1 MNPHPRPLPPSSS
14 AAQPCSVETLRRL
27 DAACDQFEAAWTSG
41 REPRIQ
47 DYLALFRA
55 EEHPAL
61 LKALQDLERELIV
74 RQAARLE
81 QREAAAGRAHARTS
95 PAVASDSEVTA
106 RRGADPGRL
115 TAQSKGDHSANPA
128 PSTPTVTLSPLAVGE
143 EDDATAV
150 WNGSSVKISVISG
163 PHAGIT
169 FESGQ
174 HSTLVVGRSEQA
186 QLRLKD
192 DPNISRH
199 HMRFE
204 INPPQCYVM
213 DLGSVNG
220 VRVNGERVQG
230 AFVRHGDV
238 IGAGKNTRLEVSIST
253 VHPVAPPSV
262 PSQPRK
268 RTEAARPGNAAPVR
282 DDSPAPAG
290 SRPDTSHGVSGP
302 SAPPES
308 GTRAATLVIPG
319 YHLSGPKA
327 ETEQGSLYDAVQI
340 ASGKPCLIKVL
351 PTVSDGGGGGVAPGG
366 LSRERAT
373 RAFLREVEVLKQLTH
388 PNVVR
393 LLDVGEVSGML
404 YFVTEQF
411 APLDWSELAKNYTPD
426 TRIRVACGLMRQVL
440 SALQYA
446 HARSFIHRDVKPANV
461 LLTRVDGK
469 LRAKLAD
476 FGVAKRYTDAGLSHM
491 TRDGDVIGS
500 LQFMAPEQFIN
511 SREATPAC
519 DIYSAG
525 ATLYWM
531 LTGQEPIP
539 LDGHS
544 CKFLAILEQ
553 APVPLRSRLP
563 AASDSVATIIHRAL
577 DKDPL
582 RRFRS
587 ADEFQFQLKSALAGG
602 SE

>member
-1 MNPHPRPLPPSSS
+1 MSPLPRPSHPTSSTRTS
-14 AAQPCSVETLRRL
+14 SVETLRRI

-41 REPRIQ
+41 REPRIE
-47 DYLALFRA
+47 DFLALFRS

-61 LKALQDLERELIV
+61 LKALQDLERELIE
-74 RQAARLE
+74 RHAARQE
-81 QREAAAGRAHARTS
+81 QREAAAGRVHALTS
-95 PAVASDSEVTA
+95 PTVPSVTA
-106 RRGADPGRL
+106 ADRRATSP
-115 TAQSKGDHSANPA
+115 HS
-128 PSTPTVTLSPLAVGE
+128 VSPLVPPFSSAMTFQPDNSGGLE
-143 EDDATAV
+143 DATAV
-150 WNGSSVKISVISG
+150 WNGASVRISVVSG
-163 PHAGIT
+163 PHAGVA
-169 FESGQ
+169 FECGQ
-174 HSTLVVGRSEQA
+174 HSTLMVGRSEHA

-230 AFVRHGDV
+230 TFVRHGDV
-238 IGAGKNTRLEVSIST
+238 IAAGKNTRLEITISSI
-253 VHPVAPPSV
+253 HPVAPPSV
-262 PSQPRK
+262 SSPSRK
-268 RTEAARPGNAAPVR
+268 RSPVPARHPEAAARQASPPLVQPSPPHTAPDIAPVR
-282 DDSPAPAG
+282 QD
-290 SRPDTSHGVSGP
+290 RPEGLT
-302 SAPPES
+302 
-308 GTRAATLVIPG
+308 IPG
-319 YHLSGPKA
+319 YQLTGQKA
-327 ETEQGSLYDAVQI
+327 ESDQGTLYDAVQI
-340 ASGKPCLIKVL
+340 ASAKPCIVKVL
-351 PTVSDGGGGGVAPGG
+351 PTQLNGGAGVAAGG
-366 LSRERAT
+366 PNRERAT
-373 RAFLREVEVLKQLTH
+373 RAFLREVEVLKQLQH
-388 PNVVR
+388 PNIVR
-393 LLDVGEVSGML
+393 LVDVGEASGLL
-404 YFVTEQF
+404 YFVTEKF
-411 APLDWSELAKNYTPD
+411 APLDWTDLAKRYSPE

-440 SALQYA
+440 NALQYA
-446 HARSFIHRDVKPANV
+446 HARSFVHRDVKPANI

-500 LQFMAPEQFIN
+500 LQFMAPDQFIN

-539 LDGHS
+539 LDGHG

-553 APVPLRSRLP
+553 APIPLRSRLP
-563 AASDSVATIIHRAL
+563 EAPDTLAAIIHRSL
-577 DKDPL
+577 DKDPQ

-587 ADEFQFQLKSALAGG
+587 ADEFQVQLKSAIAGG
-602 SE
+602 AE

>member
-1 MNPHPRPLPPSSS
+1 M
-14 AAQPCSVETLRRL
+14 ETLRRI

-41 REPRIQ
+41 REPRIE
-47 DYLALFRA
+47 DFLALFRS

-61 LKALQDLERELIV
+61 LKALQDLERELIE
-74 RQAARLE
+74 RQAARQE
-81 QREAAAGRAHARTS
+81 QREAAAGRVHALTS
-95 PAVASDSEVTA
+95 PTVSSATA
-106 RRGADPGRL
+106 AADRRGASP
-115 TAQSKGDHSANPA
+115 ASAPPPA
-128 PSTPTVTLSPLAVGE
+128 PSSTSAMTFQPDTEGLE
-143 EDDATAV
+143 DATAV
-150 WNGSSVKISVISG
+150 WNGTSVKISVVSG
-163 PHAGIT
+163 PHAGIA
-169 FESGQ
+169 FECGQ
-174 HSTLVVGRSEQA
+174 HSTLMVGRSEHA

-230 AFVRHGDV
+230 TFVRHGDV
-238 IGAGKNTRLEVSIST
+238 IAAGKNTRLEISIST
-253 VHPVAPPSV
+253 IHPVAPPSV
-262 PSQPRK
+262 PSPPRK
-268 RTEAARPGNAAPVR
+268 RSPASARRAEAAPRQVPPPVPQP
-282 DDSPAPAG
+282 SPPHTPPSITPVPQARTAG
-290 SRPDTSHGVSGP
+290 LT
-302 SAPPES
+302 
-308 GTRAATLVIPG
+308 IPG
-319 YHLSGPKA
+319 YHLTGGKT
-327 ETEQGSLYDAVQI
+327 ETDQGTLYDAVQI
-340 ASGKPCLIKVL
+340 ASAKPCVVKVL
-351 PTVSDGGGGGVAPGG
+351 PMQPADGGGVASGG
-366 LSRERAT
+366 LNRERAT
-373 RAFLREVEVLKQLTH
+373 RAFLREVEVLKQLQH
-388 PNVVR
+388 PNIVR
-393 LLDVGEVSGML
+393 LMDVGEVSGLL

-411 APLDWSELAKNYTPD
+411 APLDWTDLAAKYSPE

-440 SALQYA
+440 NALQYA
-446 HARSFIHRDVKPANV
+446 HARSFVHRDVKPANV

-500 LQFMAPEQFIN
+500 LQFMAPDQFIN

-539 LDGHS
+539 LDGHG

-553 APVPLRSRLP
+553 APVPLKSRMP
-563 AASDSVATIIHRAL
+563 EASDTVAAIIHRSL
-577 DKDPL
+577 DKDPQ

-587 ADEFQFQLKSALAGG
+587 ADEFQVQLKSAIAGAA
-602 SE
+602 E